1 MPVGIGMIT
10 GLASSLLGTGMS
22 IAQMVKANK
31 EKKAAQ
37 NAALAAKKRIESI
50 SSENPFAAVQV
61 PMQGYNMAMDA
72 IKSQA
77 AQGLQAAQG
86 AGAEGV
92 IGAIPGLTQATTGAA
107 LETGAQAAEAQANL
121 KMAEAATQEKM
132 NERKEQRLGELYS
145 SELEG
150 AGLASATA
158 EANRNLGIEGIFGS
172 VSSGLEAGLG
182 GMNLYPKNKNK
193 STQEPY
199 KSPYTTGPSF

>member
-1 MPVGIGMIT
+1 MIGAIT
-10 GLASSLLGTGMS
+10 GLATSLLGTGMS

-37 NAALAAKKRIESI
+37 NAALAAKKRIEGI

-132 NERKEQRLGELYS
+132 NERKEERLGKLYGDELT
-145 SELEG
+145 G
-150 AGLASATA
+150 AQTA
-158 EANRNLGIEGIFGS
+158 AAQAQLNRNQAIEGMFGS
-172 VSSGLEAGLG
+172 IGSGLSAGLG
-182 GMNLYPKNKNK
+182 SIPLFTEKEKLNKFFGD
-193 STQEPY
+193 Q
-199 KSPYTTGPSF
+199 YTTTPTTTGEG

>member
-37 NAALAAKKRIESI
+37 NAALAAKKRIEGI

-61 PMQGYNMAMDA
+61 PMQGYNMAMDT

-92 IGAIPGLTQATTGAA
+92 IGAIPGLTQATSGAA
-107 LETGAQAAEAQANL
+107 LETGAQAAEAQTNL
-121 KMAEAATQEKM
+121 KMAEATAQAEIDK
-132 NERKEQRLGELYS
+132 RKEERLGNLYT
-145 SELEG
+145 SELTG
-150 AGLASATA
+150 AGQA
-158 EANRNLGIEGIFGS
+158 EAAADLNRNSAIEGIFGS
-172 VSSGLEAGLG
+172 VGSGISAGLG
-182 GMNLYPKNKNK
+182 GMNLYPKTEDPNNPT
-193 STQEPY
+193 ST
-199 KSPYTTGPSF
+199 SRASF